1 MGRIM
6 VIHDETVDRTTNGKG
21 AVNQFSVLELKQFK
35 MEKEQRIPTLS
46 EVLNLINQ
54 KCKVNIELKSYET
67 ADKVVD
73 LIEHFIAD
81 KYWNYNQFIV
91 SSFDWNALQQVVF

>member
-1 MGRIM
+1 
-6 VIHDETVDRTTNGKG
+6 
-21 AVNQFSVLELKQFK
+21 

-54 KCKVNIELKSYET
+54 KCKVNIELLWNCRQSSWFNWT
-67 ADKVVD
+67 
-73 LIEHFIAD
+73 FIAD

-91 SSFDWNALQQVVF
+91 SSFDWNALQQVVFWIQQYVVY

>member
-1 MGRIM
+1 M

-54 KCKVNIELKSYET
+54 
-67 ADKVVD
+67 
-73 LIEHFIAD
+73 
-81 KYWNYNQFIV
+81 
-91 SSFDWNALQQVVF
+91 NAR